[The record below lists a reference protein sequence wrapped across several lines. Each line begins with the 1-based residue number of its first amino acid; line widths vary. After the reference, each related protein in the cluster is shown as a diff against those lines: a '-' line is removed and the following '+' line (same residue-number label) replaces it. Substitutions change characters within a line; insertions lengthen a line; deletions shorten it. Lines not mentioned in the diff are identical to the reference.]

1 MSFLGVAK
9 PSPGAMV
16 VAEVWIAKPELRTLP
31 MHSFLIAA
39 VFLAILISPCI
50 AAQRAGMGRLKL
62 SSDGERSPLP
72 ADPMSD
78 PQPTAL
84 LQQRSALLEC
94 VRTSQLRRIHSPA
107 EMMRAAQARTSASA
121 IR

>member
-1 MSFLGVAK
+1 
-9 PSPGAMV
+9 
-16 VAEVWIAKPELRTLP
+16 

-62 SSDGERSPLP
+62 SSDHERSPLP

-94 VRTSQLRRIHSPA
+94 VRTSQVRRIHSPS
-107 EMMRAAQARTSASA
+107 EMVRAVQARTSTSA
-121 IR
+121 VR